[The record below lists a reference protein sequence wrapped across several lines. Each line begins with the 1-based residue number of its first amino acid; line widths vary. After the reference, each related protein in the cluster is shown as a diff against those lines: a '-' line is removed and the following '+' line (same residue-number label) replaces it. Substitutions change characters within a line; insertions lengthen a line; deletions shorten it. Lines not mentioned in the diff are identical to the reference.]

1 MNLQEIIEKAPILVN
16 KYVWEELTKYA
27 TEAGESD
34 EKIKLTAV
42 KLAYKA
48 LTEAEKALLSDE
60 AKTCCY
66 KLKDEDGVEGVKYGF
81 LGYYCIVGDGEFPEE
96 WKDRLE
102 KEGVV
107 LDVPIKVLDEDFFSI
122 RTNRIKRM
130 DVCYQ
135 FSLEWIESQEKPVGI
150 PYCAKPVDVVKEM
163 FGVNEGTEETT
174 KTIIEGCESKIFP
187 PENFSSIYQH
197 PYLQEIVLS
206 VCENHDRTVY
216 TYNYKI
222 GDLQFK
228 ACVLYDGDDNVQ
240 VSFIS
245 DELTIDTDYYYYLFF
260 NNFFYKVC
268 KNIKV
273 IDNSEYLLEKI
284 REDIIS

>member
-34 EKIKLTAV
+34 EKVELTAIKLE
-42 KLAYKA
+42 YKA
-48 LTEAEKALLSDE
+48 LTEVEKALLSDE
-60 AKTCCY
+60 ATACCY
-66 KLKDEDGVEGVKYGF
+66 KLKDEDGVEGFKYEF
-81 LGYYCIVGDGEFPEE
+81 LGYYCFVGDGEFPEE

-107 LDVPIKVLDEDFFSI
+107 LEVPTKVFDEDFFSI
-122 RTNRIKRM
+122 KTNRIKRM
-130 DVCYQ
+130 DICYQ
-135 FSLEWIESQEKPVGI
+135 FSLEWVESQKKAVGI
-150 PYCAKPVDVVKEM
+150 PYCAKPIDVVKEM
-163 FGVNEGTEETT
+163 FGVEGMVESAKVFVEA
-174 KTIIEGCESKIFP
+174 CESKIYMP
-187 PENFSSIYQH
+187 QNLTSIYQH
-197 PYLQEIVLS
+197 PSLQEVVLS
-206 VCENHDRTVY
+206 VCENHDRTTY

-228 ACVLYDGDDNVQ
+228 AYVAYDGEDNVQ
-240 VSFIS
+240 VTFVS

-260 NNFFYKVC
+260 NNFFYQASKH
-268 KNIKV
+268 IKV
-273 IDNSEYLLEKI
+273 VDNSEYLLQKT